1 MLREVAQFDAFRQAN
16 LTADW
21 GQFAGQQLNQRR
33 FTRAVATEQADA
45 GTRHQIQ
52 FDRIENDAIAVAS
65 ADLFHLQQRVWQA
78 FRFTE
83 AEVERVVHVRWG
95 NQLHAFQHFDTTLRL
110 FCFRCFSAETIDIA
124 LQMRHA
130 LLLAFVHC
138 LLLCEAG
145 CTLDFKRAVVAGV
158 LEHGLLF
165 DMNNFIY
172 HRIEE
177 VAIVGDQ
184 NQRAL
189 IAFQP
194 SFQPDHRVEIEVVG
208 GFIEQQ

>member
-1 MLREVAQFDAFRQAN
+1 M
-16 LTADW
+16 
-21 GQFAGQQLNQRR
+21 
-33 FTRAVATEQADA
+33 
-45 GTRHQIQ
+45 
-52 FDRIENDAIAVAS
+52 
-65 ADLFHLQQRVWQA
+65 
-78 FRFTE
+78 
-83 AEVERVVHVRWG
+83 ERVVHVRRG
-95 NQLHAFQHFDTTLRL
+95 NQLHTFQHFDTALRL
-110 FCFRCFSAETIDIA
+110 LCFGGFSAETIDIA

-145 CTLDFKRAVVAGV
+145 RTLDFKRAVVTGV
-158 LEHGLLF
+158 LEHRLLF
-165 DMNNFIY
+165 DMNNFIH

-177 VAIVGDQ
+177 VAVVGDQ

-208 GFIEQQ
+208 RFIEQQQV